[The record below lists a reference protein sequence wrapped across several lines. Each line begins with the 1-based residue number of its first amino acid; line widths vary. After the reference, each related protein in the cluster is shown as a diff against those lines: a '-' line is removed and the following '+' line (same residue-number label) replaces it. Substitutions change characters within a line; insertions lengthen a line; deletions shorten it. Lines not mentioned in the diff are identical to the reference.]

1 MKQKPKKYF
10 LISLIIGLFVMI
22 IGVALL
28 VSALSMEV
36 PAFGEEGWFE
46 GGSEQD
52 KKTFIAI
59 GVMIVGF
66 IIAVGVSLFVYEM
79 DPVVK
84 KRRMK
89 EDIIERKMQIGDFEG
104 ASRLIDEDDVSQSST
119 PLSNSTSGS
128 SSASVAKTCAYC
140 GSEIPKSKNE
150 CPFCGAK
157 QQKK

>member
-10 LISLIIGLFVMI
+10 LISLFIGLVVMI
-22 IGVALL
+22 IGVVLL
-28 VSALSMEV
+28 VSARTMEV

-46 GGSEQD
+46 GGSEQN
-52 KKTFIAI
+52 KQTFVAI

-89 EDIIERKMQIGDFEG
+89 EDIIERKMQMGDFEG
-104 ASRLIDEDDVSQSST
+104 AARLIDEDDMSHFST
-119 PLSNSTSGS
+119 PLSNSTSS
-128 SSASVAKTCAYC
+128 SSSISAVKTCAYC
-140 GSEIPKSKNE
+140 GSEIPKTKSE

-157 QQKK
+157 QTKK